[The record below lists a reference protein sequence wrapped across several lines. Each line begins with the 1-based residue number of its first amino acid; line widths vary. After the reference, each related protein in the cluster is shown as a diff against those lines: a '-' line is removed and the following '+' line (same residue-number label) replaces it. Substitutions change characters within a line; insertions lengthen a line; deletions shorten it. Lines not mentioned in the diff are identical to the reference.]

1 MRFIRAMIGT
11 LFFVAIFIV
20 TVAFIS
26 SNPQAVVL
34 DLIVIDKMSAS
45 LGKIIISAFILG
57 GLMGLLAASLIIV
70 KQRGDRVRLEKR
82 LHSTTRLMSG
92 M

>member
-1 MRFIRAMIGT
+1 MRFIKTLVGS
-11 LFFVAIFIV
+11 LFFIATFFV
-20 TVAFIS
+20 TVAFVA
-26 SNPQAVVL
+26 SNAEAAVL
-34 DLIVIDKMSAS
+34 DLIVISKFSAS
-45 LGKIIISAFILG
+45 LGKIVLVAFILG